1 MPQPSRPAFSTGS
14 AAGPSEPLGPTP
26 VAISTAAAEPSLTSD
41 SAEAQL
47 LAPGVPVDAGRESV
61 PTYATRWPTAQL
73 LRYEWRR
80 GQAMGVAELDW
91 QPGPEHYRLQLR
103 GRAPGV
109 PPLAWVSQGG
119 FDANGLAPLRYTESR
134 RGREVRAANFQRD
147 KGRISFSGPPV
158 EHPLM
163 PGVQDRLSWMLQLA
177 AVLEA
182 SPQLGTSDAAISMWV
197 VGTRGDAE
205 VWSFTV
211 QGQPLLTLPAGE
223 TVRTLHLLRE
233 PRHAY
238 DTQAQVW
245 LDPARQHLPVRLQ
258 LRLRAGGDG
267 MEMLLLS
274 ASSP

>member
-1 MPQPSRPAFSTGS
+1 M
-14 AAGPSEPLGPTP
+14 
-26 VAISTAAAEPSLTSD
+26 
-41 SAEAQL
+41 AEAETQTQSQP
-47 LAPGVPVDAGRESV
+47 ADPGREHV
-61 PTYATRWPTAQL
+61 PTYATHVPTAQL

-80 GQAMGVAELDW
+80 GPAVGVAELDW
-91 QPGPEHYRLQLR
+91 QPGQDHYRLQLR